1 MDVDI
6 PVTRRE
12 GKTPHASG
20 ARVVTVILRLIDT
33 QHSIAGPTV
42 SLSLS
47 HNKLEID
54 DAPLMC

>member
-42 SLSLS
+42 S
-47 HNKLEID
+47 HNKPEIES